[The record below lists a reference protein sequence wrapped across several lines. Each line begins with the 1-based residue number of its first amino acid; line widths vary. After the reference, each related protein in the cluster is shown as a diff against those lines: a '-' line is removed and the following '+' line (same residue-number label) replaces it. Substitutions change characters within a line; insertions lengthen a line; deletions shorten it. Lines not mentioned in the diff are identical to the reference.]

1 VALNCICYQQF
12 KILVYNGLLSG
23 LILLHILDSMTVDP
37 SPTADA
43 TRLMLPPR
51 TSPLQ
56 RLPANW
62 FRASKAGEQGAS
74 VHFIVIS
81 KRMKGK
87 DNLSTDCSAKSLKL
101 AFDMI
106 VPRTLLKEL
115 IREQLQ
121 RKT

>member
-1 VALNCICYQQF
+1 
-12 KILVYNGLLSG
+12 
-23 LILLHILDSMTVDP
+23 MTVDP